1 MTNIGDEVVCPTGWR
16 NISCGANRSAEVQ
29 KEHAIRAGEGTGRE
43 LGFAP
48 NMAKPAESD
57 WITSCEST
65 KTQ

>member
-1 MTNIGDEVVCPTGWR
+1 
-16 NISCGANRSAEVQ
+16 
-29 KEHAIRAGEGTGRE
+29 